1 MRTVRIRIIVQ
12 CVPTILLCTH
22 FLKVHI
28 LTSHS
33 ESNLQICTRMDKTIY
48 SSMKIQV
55 NWLIILKLHVI
66 LSLRLVKS
74 YFCIQYKR
82 AKVRKNITGM
92 AVEHGIHQVLN

>member
-1 MRTVRIRIIVQ
+1 MRTDNITVYA
-12 CVPTILLCTH
+12 
-22 FLKVHI
+22 F
-28 LTSHS
+28 S
-33 ESNLQICTRMDKTIY
+33 EGSYSNLSFRIKLIDMQTIY

-66 LSLRLVKS
+66 LSLRLVKP
-74 YFCIQYKR
+74 YFCIRYIDNKR